1 MNEKNFTGVDL
12 NLLITFVV
20 LMEELSATKAAA
32 RLHLSQ
38 SAVSHALR
46 RLRDLFGDA
55 LLVRVRHGLEA
66 TPRARALYCD
76 LRPCLDTI
84 EAKLRDPEEFTP
96 ATSERVFR
104 LGLPSALDVCITPV
118 LLRRLREEAP
128 EIKLIIRPIDAQ
140 TGPDKLDS
148 GEVELGLSHFPTV
161 KRWHRKQEVGL
172 HNFSCI
178 YDGQR
183 LKARAPITL
192 KAYLAADHV
201 LPSFSGDLTGEADEA
216 LATNGHKRHV
226 VAATVDFSSIPFYLS
241 ETNAV
246 ATMPTYAA
254 RIFADRL
261 GLTLSPL
268 PFAIPDFSLS
278 MIWHS
283 RHDQDAGHLW
293 FRSLVG
299 DIAAGL

>member
-1 MNEKNFTGVDL
+1 MNEKNFSGVDL
-12 NLLITFVV
+12 NLLITFAV
-20 LMEELSATKAAA
+20 LIEELSATKAAA
-32 RLHLSQ
+32 RMHLSQ

-46 RLRDLFGDA
+46 RLREVFGDA

-66 TPRARALYCD
+66 TPRALALYRD
-76 LRPCLDTI
+76 LMPCLETI

-118 LLRRLREEAP
+118 LLQRLAAEAP
-128 EIKLIIRPIDAQ
+128 GMRLVIRPIDAQ
-140 TGPDKLDS
+140 TGPGKLDS
-148 GEVELGLSHFPTV
+148 GEVELGVSHFPQV
-161 KRWHRKQEVGL
+161 ERWHRKEEVGL
-172 HNFSCI
+172 HDFACI
-178 YDGQR
+178 YDGER
-183 LKARAPITL
+183 LKARAPISL
-192 KAYLAADHV
+192 DAYLAADHV
-201 LPSFSGDLTGEADEA
+201 LPSFSGDLTGEADQA
-216 LATNGHKRHV
+216 LARNGHERHV

-241 ETNAV
+241 AANAI
-246 ATMPTYAA
+246 ATMPSYAA

-261 GLTLSPL
+261 GLTLSPP

-283 RHDQDAGHLW
+283 RLDQDAGHLW

-299 DIAAGL
+299 EIAAGL